1 MARMKPSPV
10 FEMEDLDEEASV
22 SMTWSI
28 DANGTMRHKMT
39 DMKISPDTG
48 IEVAGREYRISPED
62 IDVDASRHLGSGACG
77 AVLLGVLKSTGQQ
90 VAIKTV
96 KVEDKP
102 KREQLLNEIRG
113 LVSAEGCPNLVQWY
127 AGFVHKRTNSVNV
140 ILEFMDRGSLADL
153 KKKLAL
159 AAGAV
164 CGVPEPHLACITRQ
178 VMAGLAHLHNL
189 RMLHRDI
196 KPENILH
203 NNAGEVKLTDF
214 GIAKDLD
221 HTVAM
226 AGTFVGTVTYMSPER
241 CLGEDYDLASDIW
254 SVGMVVFELATG
266 MYPFKESDRD
276 TFPKLFAKLCE
287 EPEPRLDAGL
297 YNPQLADFAALCLTR
312 DVAMRPDTFRLCTH
326 PYVTEGVESPAELA
340 AFFATLPA

>member
-1 MARMKPSPV
+1 MARKPSPV

-28 DANGTMRHKMT
+28 DANGTMRHKMSGT
-39 DMKISPDTG
+39 KISPEAG
-48 IEVAGREYRISPED
+48 IEVMGREYRLSPDD
-62 IDVDASRHLGSGACG
+62 IDVDASKHLGSGACG
-77 AVLLGVLKSTGQQ
+77 AVHLGVLKSTGQR

-153 KKKLAL
+153 KKKLG
-159 AAGAV
+159 GA
-164 CGVPEPHLACITRQ
+164 GVPEPHLACITCQ
-178 VMAGLAHLHNL
+178 VMAGLAHLHG
-189 RMLHRDI
+189 RRFLHRDI

-203 NNAGEVKLTDF
+203 NNLGEVKLTDF

-287 EPEPRLDAGL
+287 EPEPRLDPGE
-297 YNPQLADFAALCLTR
+297 YNPQLADFVAGCLTR
-312 DVAMRPDTFRLCTH
+312 DLATRPDTFRLCSH
-326 PYVTEGVESPAELA
+326 PYVTEGVGSCAEFA
-340 AFFATLPA
+340 AFLATLPA